1 MLWPRTPSCR
11 EVIEL
16 SPEVERPLPPYL
28 QVVRYI
34 RQQILDGD
42 LGDGATLPSIRQ
54 IADQWGISRAT
65 ATKVVA
71 ALRSEG
77 LVRSIQGV
85 GTVVSVREMS
95 HAPRDRVLAIRRRGK
110 VYPPD
115 EPARIVS
122 AELVEA
128 PGEVGEAL
136 GVQPGS
142 RVIRRH
148 RVTYRG
154 DEPVSASTSW
164 FAGGLIEVAPRLLE
178 TGRLQQGTPGY
189 VEEMTGRVMTRGR
202 DQVTAGAASA
212 GDAAE
217 LGVAEGSPVL
227 RGRSWVYDQSGDV
240 IEYGEY
246 VSGAGRW
253 STYDYEVSG

>member
-1 MLWPRTPSCR
+1 LA
-11 EVIEL
+11 
-16 SPEVERPLPPYL
+16 PEIERPLPPYA

-34 RQQILDGD
+34 RQQILDGE
-42 LGDGATLPSIRQ
+42 LKDGATVPSIRQ
-54 IADQWGISRAT
+54 IADEWGISRAT

-85 GTVVSVREMS
+85 GTVVNVQQLS
-95 HAPRDRVLAIRRRGK
+95 HAPRDRVLAIRRTGK
-110 VYPPD
+110 IYPPD
-115 EPARIVS
+115 EHARITS
-122 AELVEA
+122 AETVEA
-128 PGEVGEAL
+128 SAEVAEAL
-136 GVQPGS
+136 GVESGS

-154 DEPVSASTSW
+154 DEPVSVSTSW
-164 FAGGLIEVAPRLLE
+164 FAGDLIQTAPRLLE
-178 TGRLQQGTPGY
+178 TERLQQGTPGY
-189 VEEMTGRVMTRGR
+189 IEEVTGRVLTSGR
-202 DQVTAGAASA
+202 DQIAAGAASA
-212 GDAAE
+212 TDAAE

-227 RGRSWVYDQSGDV
+227 LGRNWMYDQSGDV

-253 STYDYEVSG
+253 STYDYEVGS